1 MKRTKVTWLFS
12 RFLVFALLLSG
23 CQKNSNEGKKESEK
37 DKIRVALLLSGS
49 RGDGAYLDFVCE
61 GADRAEEELGIDL
74 KVIEISE
81 SSDYESNLIAMA
93 NDGYDL
99 VIGGSTSFGEFITLH
114 ASEYPDVK
122 FAVIDGM
129 AEGENVVSAQFSFA
143 DGGYL
148 AGVAAAELAL
158 DTSVPGIDGKKAIGY
173 VGGMDVPTLQSIE
186 RGFKEGVASVDPE
199 IDVLSAY
206 VGSFNDPVTA
216 KELSMAQFNQG
227 VNVIM
232 CPAGGSGLGIFE
244 AAANENKYVIGFDV
258 YEQGEYEEVYF
269 TTVVRGISERVYD
282 IIESVTDGTF
292 EGGTVVTNTVSNGYV
307 TLSDMDNFKKITG
320 DAFPEYILT
329 DVDKVIEDMK
339 DGTLLIED

>member
-1 MKRTKVTWLFS
+1 
-12 RFLVFALLLSG
+12 
-23 CQKNSNEGKKESEK
+23 
-37 DKIRVALLLSGS
+37 
-49 RGDGAYLDFVCE
+49 
-61 GADRAEEELGIDL
+61 
-74 KVIEISE
+74 
-81 SSDYESNLIAMA
+81 
-93 NDGYDL
+93 
-99 VIGGSTSFGEFITLH
+99 
-114 ASEYPDVK
+114 
-122 FAVIDGM
+122 
-129 AEGENVVSAQFSFA
+129 
-143 DGGYL
+143 
-148 AGVAAAELAL
+148 
-158 DTSVPGIDGKKAIGY
+158 
-173 VGGMDVPTLQSIE
+173 
-186 RGFKEGVASVDPE
+186 
-199 IDVLSAY
+199 
-206 VGSFNDPVTA
+206 
-216 KELSMAQFNQG
+216 MAQFNQG